1 LWQRIHFTVEKSS
14 PIIGATSV
22 IFKKKLPK
30 KSSHPMGENSANL
43 VTLVSLVYPASL
55 HKVEP
60 RFGDTFEAGL
70 PDGFFS
76 IQKSQFG

>member
-1 LWQRIHFTVEKSS
+1 
-14 PIIGATSV
+14 
-22 IFKKKLPK
+22 
-30 KSSHPMGENSANL
+30 MGENSANL